1 MQIQFDDQKDTSRF
15 KKDDDDNVIV
25 SQDVNGD
32 RQFYRLVRGD
42 EGWEKEYFNPSP
54 NLPNLNDFMED
65 VTSSEDAVVG
75 RRFNQSAYQDAMRN
89 YTAPPPPPPPP
100 PDTTPV
106 GGLSSL
112 ITAPIMT
119 PSGHEDETGTYVGD
133 SPTADVM
140 PPPPPTLPI
149 DISPVSPAGHID
161 DNGAFV
167 ADGTPIGGTAPDV
180 APIGGLSNI
189 ASNIVTEPAVG
200 TTPDVAPVGGLT
212 SLLPSAPEVPTYKD
226 PATLIPIKQE
236 SPIQYDDEGRSFIP
250 VIDGEG
256 SIKRLHGE
264 EMENYLASY
273 QPPEPAITR
282 SIEPTPEVSP
292 ATDIPKIAS
301 TVVTSIDPATEPS
314 IAPPP
319 NPPPVVEQVTPENK
333 VLLPSGGVLNNSAGG
348 RGQATLKLLA
358 DGEDGPSVEDIQKAD
373 FLGLLKDKIFYETS
387 DDGQRV
393 TPYTL
398 GTDEDPRGKNYNVKN
413 IVNEAYQNWNTNL
426 ESATKVY
433 GAGKADWTYED
444 VYNGLGARGNFDINN
459 LWGGSKSP
467 PRITDWGHIGPTQKE
482 ATFTAGQTRD
492 DLWNIQQDLIN
503 KGITPPK
510 NPDQIALE
518 FYKQNLGDG
527 GSEYGYGLGVNTKA
541 LTEMLKQQY
550 LNQPEVVAA
559 RGSSYKT
566 PPEKIAEITEWG
578 KRHEAEIPQVIE
590 QLKEAQ
596 KDANRMTF
604 GDYLP
609 MIFMSAATA
618 GMGAAAAPMFEAGL
632 AALGVG
638 ATTAATAAPIVA
650 NATFGAFRAMNEGE
664 DFGKAFL
671 QSGITQY
678 AGGEL
683 FNQAG
688 GVISDMVSAGIPEEA
703 AKAIARSTIGAIT
716 SELSGGDAGI
726 GALTAGARSLTG
738 SATGN
743 LTSSSSD
750 IDSQQGGYYGDQEIS
765 AIDQFKNFLA
775 DSPIATKAVNAATNA
790 GATALAAGKDVGT
803 AVENAL
809 INVGISSGLN
819 ETGLSNNIANMIAP
833 VVTAQLTGGNV
844 GNAALN
850 SINRLIIQGSSDA
863 VKGGLN
869 SVKEGDAG
877 EPSGGSPVSPAFVGN
892 VIGQTAL
899 QANRAKKASTMSSA
913 QMNALRTATKSK
925 LPPLKMDISKLTPIK
940 PPTNTDIS
948 KLTPI
953 TDSSKIAAIL
963 SKLKKTG

>member
-1 MQIQFDDQKDTSRF
+1 VKR
-15 KKDDDDNVIV
+15 
-25 SQDVNGD
+25 
-32 RQFYRLVRGD
+32 
-42 EGWEKEYFNPSP
+42 
-54 NLPNLNDFMED
+54 
-65 VTSSEDAVVG
+65 
-75 RRFNQSAYQDAMRN
+75 
-89 YTAPPPPPPPP
+89 
-100 PDTTPV
+100 
-106 GGLSSL
+106 
-112 ITAPIMT
+112 
-119 PSGHEDETGTYVGD
+119 
-133 SPTADVM
+133 ADV
-140 PPPPPTLPI
+140 L
-149 DISPVSPAGHID
+149 
-161 DNGAFV
+161 
-167 ADGTPIGGTAPDV
+167 
-180 APIGGLSNI
+180 GL
-189 ASNIVTEPAVG
+189 A
-200 TTPDVAPVGGLT
+200 
-212 SLLPSAPEVPTYKD
+212 KD
-226 PATLIPIKQE
+226 KVFSEQ
-236 SPIQYDDEGRSFIP
+236 DDEG
-250 VIDGEG
+250 
-256 SIKRLHGE
+256 H
-264 EMENYLASY
+264 
-273 QPPEPAITR
+273 T
-282 SIEPTPEVSP
+282 
-292 ATDIPKIAS
+292 
-301 TVVTSIDPATEPS
+301 
-314 IAPPP
+314 
-319 NPPPVVEQVTPENK
+319 
-333 VLLPSGGVLNNSAGG
+333 
-348 RGQATLKLLA
+348 KL
-358 DGEDGPSVEDIQKAD
+358 
-373 FLGLLKDKIFYETS
+373 
-387 DDGQRV
+387 
-393 TPYTL
+393 YTI
-398 GTDEDPRGKNYNVKN
+398 GTDENPEGKNYSSSAIKN
-413 IVNEAYQNWNTNL
+413 TLNEAYQNWNKNL
-426 ESATKVY
+426 DSATKVY

-632 AALGVG
+632 LGLGVG

-726 GALTAGARSLTG
+726 GALTAGARSLAG

-844 GNAALN
+844 ENAALN

-869 SVKEGDAG
+869 SVKEGDTG

-940 PPTNTDIS
+940 PPTTTNIS

>member
-1 MQIQFDDQKDTSRF
+1 MQIQYDEEDGRPYINIIDGDGSNTRLRGEDMERWFASHPEEQP
-15 KKDDDDNVIV
+15 IV
-25 SQDVNGD
+25 AS
-32 RQFYRLVRGD
+32 
-42 EGWEKEYFNPSP
+42 EPS
-54 NLPNLNDFMED
+54 
-65 VTSSEDAVVG
+65 
-75 RRFNQSAYQDAMRN
+75 
-89 YTAPPPPPPPP
+89 PPPPPPPP
-100 PDTTPV
+100 PEPTPVGGLASILPPVSTPQPVQEDTSRFKKDEDGNVIVRQEEDGNGRSYRIVASDSDSGFGKEYIEPIAPVVEPILQIAPEPTPV

-112 ITAPIMT
+112 ITAPLMN

-133 SPTADVM
+133 SPTADVVRM
-140 PPPPPTLPI
+140 THDVPN
-149 DISPVSPAGHID
+149 DFVS
-161 DNGAFV
+161 
-167 ADGTPIGGTAPDV
+167 TPIGGTA
-180 APIGGLSNI
+180 
-189 ASNIVTEPAVG
+189 
-200 TTPDVAPVGGLT
+200 PDVAPVGGLT
-212 SLLPSAPEVPTYKD
+212 SLLPSAPEVPAYKD

-273 QPPEPAITR
+273 HPPEPAITR

-333 VLLPSGGVLNNSAGG
+333 VLLSDGNVLNNSAGG

-358 DGEDGPSVEDIQKAD
+358 DGEDTPNLDDVKRAD
-373 FLGLLKDKIFYETS
+373 VLGLAKDKVFSEQ
-387 DDGQRV
+387 DDEGH
-393 TPYTL
+393 TKLYTI
-398 GTDEDPRGKNYNVKN
+398 GTDENPEGKNYSSSAIKN
-413 IVNEAYQNWNTNL
+413 TLNEAYQNWNKNL
-426 ESATKVY
+426 DSATKVY

-632 AALGVG
+632 LGLGVG

-726 GALTAGARSLTG
+726 GALTAGARSLAG

-844 GNAALN
+844 ENAALN

-869 SVKEGDAG
+869 SVKEGDTG

-940 PPTNTDIS
+940 PPTTTNIS